1 MAFAKKVVDGATAPL
16 KGLKSNPWTLIGLLA
31 VVLLAFRF
39 RGQIMSALSKI
50 PVLGTGAN
58 KLAGEG

>member
-1 MAFAKKVVDGATAPL
+1 MAFVKKAVDGVTAPL
-16 KGLKSNPWTLIGLLA
+16 KQVKSNPWAIIGILA

-39 RGQIMSALSKI
+39 RGQIMGALSKI